1 MKQCMG
7 KNQADINLENN
18 MKLSLKGLLNLFLV
32 FLLLFACMH
41 PAVLFGLDDVDI
53 VATDDEFV
61 EDFEEAEDE
70 MGEIP
75 EGEVS
80 SAPSGSEAYEND
92 SGEAPLEKI
101 TPDILAKLSGSF
113 RGLLAAK
120 KYNRILDDLALYD
133 DPDRYEELARYSLLS
148 YIGLENWN
156 RVNAATNAY
165 ERAQGHDADL
175 LAYARGLYYMNIKKP
190 DYAKATGFLKK
201 AINGKSKEYKG
212 LASSAYNSCLLK
224 QYWYLAVVALL
235 AVPLGLMFAVKLL
248 KRKKVKRIEINI
260 DEPVQHKPAQTKP
273 EPKPVQPKP
282 IEPKPVIHY
291 EPIVPGEKE
300 SEEPLS
306 NESSVCD
313 VSNDPAEASAQ
324 EDMSVQEEEPVISEE
339 HYEDPLEAARR
350 IENELKKSKQIIQ
363 SKTAVEPPVN
373 KTRESEPD
381 NLFEKEVKDREDKE
395 NAIKLIKNEK
405 NSQIDPEIEIIWETL
420 SKKALESHIEPL
432 TREEIETNVFASANK
447 QDISKQFYTDD
458 LSLDLSEEALRED
471 LVGKLKMLA
480 ISDGELRELL
490 AQKNPAHIPAIIEY
504 IMTRPEPVR
513 LAFIAREIGHY
524 RDAAVI
530 DTLETLLYNNDERVV
545 LAAIQGLENSR
556 HPSAVLLLCG
566 FIRSDIPL
574 LAQAAR
580 SALTKFGA
588 VLIIEAMQNLQAHSD
603 EKIKEAA
610 IFVLSRM
617 KGSAVEDLL
626 KKMLLDKSE
635 EIRCKAILAMS
646 FQKNPLYA
654 ETLREFFR
662 TATGKDKSLAR
673 KAIVYLQSFASKNN

>member
-1 MKQCMG
+1 
-7 KNQADINLENN
+7 
-18 MKLSLKGLLNLFLV
+18 
-32 FLLLFACMH
+32 MH

-61 EDFEEAEDE
+61 EDFEDFEEAEDE

-75 EGEVS
+75 EGEDS
-80 SAPSGSEAYEND
+80 SAPSESEAYEDD

-273 EPKPVQPKP
+273 LEPKPVQPKP

-291 EPIVPGEKE
+291 EPIVPADKE
-300 SEEPLS
+300 SEDALA
-306 NESSVCD
+306 NDSSVCD
-313 VSNDPAEASAQ
+313 FSNDPAEASAQ
-324 EDMSVQEEEPVISEE
+324 EDMSLQEEEPIISEE

-381 NLFEKEVKDREDKE
+381 NLFEKEVKNREDKE

-405 NSQIDPEIEIIWETL
+405 TSQIDPEIEIIWETL
-420 SKKALESHIEPL
+420 SKKALESQIEPL

-545 LAAIQGLENSR
+545 LAAIQGLEN
-556 HPSAVLLLCG
+556 
-566 FIRSDIPL
+566 
-574 LAQAAR
+574 
-580 SALTKFGA
+580 
-588 VLIIEAMQNLQAHSD
+588 
-603 EKIKEAA
+603 
-610 IFVLSRM
+610 
-617 KGSAVEDLL
+617 
-626 KKMLLDKSE
+626 
-635 EIRCKAILAMS
+635 
-646 FQKNPLYA
+646 
-654 ETLREFFR
+654 
-662 TATGKDKSLAR
+662 
-673 KAIVYLQSFASKNN
+673 

>member
-18 MKLSLKGLLNLFLV
+18 MKLSLKGLLNLSLV

-101 TPDILAKLSGSF
+101 TPDILVKLSGSF
-113 RGLLAAK
+113 RGLLASK

-260 DEPVQHKPAQTKP
+260 DEPVQHKPAQ
-273 EPKPVQPKP
+273 PKPVQPKQV
-282 IEPKPVIHY
+282 EPKPVIHY
-291 EPIVPGEKE
+291 EPIVPADKE
-300 SEEPLS
+300 SEDALA
-306 NESSVCD
+306 NDSSVCD
-313 VSNDPAEASAQ
+313 FSNDPAEASAQ

-405 NSQIDPEIEIIWETL
+405 TSQIDPEIDIIWETL

-432 TREEIETNVFASANK
+432 TREEIETNVFATANK

-545 LAAIQGLENSR
+545 LAAIQGLENSK

>member
-75 EGEVS
+75 EGEDS
-80 SAPSGSEAYEND
+80 SAPSESEAYEDD

-224 QYWYLAVVALL
+224 QYWYLAVVVLL

-282 IEPKPVIHY
+282 I
-291 EPIVPGEKE
+291 VPADKE
-300 SEEPLS
+300 SEDALA
-306 NESSVCD
+306 NDSSVCD
-313 VSNDPAEASAQ
+313 FSNDQAEASAQ
-324 EDMSVQEEEPVISEE
+324 EEMSVQEEEPVISEE

-405 NSQIDPEIEIIWETL
+405 TSQIDPEIEIIWETL

-432 TREEIETNVFASANK
+432 TREEIETNVFATANK

-545 LAAIQGLENSR
+545 LAAIQGLENSK